1 MTTPL
6 QGLMQDRPLLIASLL
21 THGATFNGP
30 REIVSRLPG
39 SLARFTFAQ
48 AEVRA
53 RRLAKGLER
62 LGLRPGDR
70 LASLAWNTHRHFE
83 LFYGVPGMGAVLHTL
98 NPRLWEEQLVYI
110 AGHAEDRVLFFDPD
124 LLGLVVRLAPKLP
137 SVEHYVLLGGR
148 DELPA
153 ELPFPVIAYE
163 DLLAD
168 DDYRWPEFDERTA
181 ALLCYTSGTTGM
193 PKGVLSSHRS
203 TVLHTLYSQSANAF
217 GLTPFDSVLLV
228 VPMFH
233 AQGWGLPFSCAIA
246 GAKLVLPGAAPDPR
260 TVVDLLHAEGAT
272 LAMGVPTVWTG
283 VFDELD
289 RSGRDLGPLKRA
301 LIGGSAVP
309 PAMSQRLRGQYGV
322 AVVTGW
328 GMTELSPLG
337 SFTGSTPEIEALPA
351 ERHEA
356 ALHGRAGRMLYPV
369 EIRVLGPDGAVLPH
383 DGVSAGDIQVRGP
396 CVASGYYRGE
406 GGDVLTDDGWFPTGD
421 VGTVDEHGAVAITD
435 RLKDLIKSGGEW
447 ISSTDLEKAAC
458 DTPGVAQAAAIAVP
472 HPRWQERPLM
482 LVTASP
488 GVRLDPGAVLET
500 MRRTLARW
508 QLPDDVVVVDELPL
522 TATGKIDKKAL
533 RARHQDHLAGLA
545 TGSLE
550 ESA

>member
-1 MTTPL
+1 MTAPL
-6 QGLMQDRPLLIASLL
+6 QGLMQDRPLMIASMLR
-21 THGATFNGP
+21 HGAAFNGR
-30 REIVSRLPG
+30 REIVSRSPEGLVRRD
-39 SLARFTFAQ
+39 LAET
-48 AEVRA
+48 EVRA
-53 RRLAKGLER
+53 RRLALGLER
-62 LGLRPGDR
+62 LGVRPGDR
-70 LASLAWNTHRHFE
+70 VASLAWNTHRHFE

-124 LLGLVVRLAPKLP
+124 LLDLVARLAPQLP
-137 SVEHYVLLGGR
+137 SVEHYVLLGEAG
-148 DELPA
+148 DLPA
-153 ELPFPVIAYE
+153 GAPFPLIAYE
-163 DLLAD
+163 DLLAGD
-168 DDYRWPEFDERTA
+168 DDYCWPELDERAA

-233 AQGWGLPFSCAIA
+233 AQGWGLPYSCAIA
-246 GAKLVLPGAAPDPR
+246 GAKLVLPGAAPDSR

-289 RSGRDLGPLKRA
+289 ASGRDLGPLKRA

-309 PAMSQRLRGQYGV
+309 PAMSQRLRAYGV
-322 AVVTGW
+322 SVVTGW

-337 SFTGSTPEIEALPA
+337 SFTGSTPEMEALPP
-351 ERHEA
+351 EQRDA
-356 ALHGRAGRMLYPV
+356 ALYGRAGRMLYPV
-369 EIRVLGPDGAVLPH
+369 EIRILGPDGAPLPH

-396 CVASGYYRGE
+396 CVASGYFRGE
-406 GGDVLTDDGWFPTGD
+406 GGNVLTDDGWFPTGD
-421 VGTVDEHGAVAITD
+421 IGTVDEHGSVAITD
-435 RLKDLIKSGGEW
+435 RFKDLIKSGGEW

-458 DTPGVAQAAAIAVP
+458 DCPGVAQAAAIAVS

-482 LVTASP
+482 LVTAAP
-488 GVRLDPGAVLET
+488 GVTLDPSAVLET
-500 MRRTLARW
+500 MRLTLARW
-508 QLPDDVVVVDELPL
+508 QLPDDVVIVESLPL

-533 RARHQDHLAGLA
+533 RSLFQDHLTARPTELK
-545 TGSLE
+545 E
-550 ESA
+550 ETA